1 MKDVRLFQEKGQD
14 RVLVAF
20 IKHIIFKGG
29 LKLFFWLGKSL
40 KKQHLQKISSLIGN
54 MLYFIPW
61 TRKHIAFENLKTA
74 FGGQYSE
81 RELKEI
87 LKKFIQEV
95 ILTAL
100 EVAFIV
106 KKNEKLASWAKAEG
120 VELFDEAL
128 KQNKGVIALSGH
140 MGNIPVMLAWLA
152 EKGYPVA
159 VLFKEG
165 KYLPKGFLY
174 NLIRSYKI
182 YPIPMHSDREVPKE
196 IIRALNK
203 NMIVFILADQAR
215 PGVYAKFFGK
225 YVQCQKGAFVI
236 ALRKNSPTIPV
247 FIVREKDGHTIKIYK
262 QEEIFHCPESFQ
274 NESFLFSD
282 KYVVKLIEN
291 YNFLLENLIRKHP
304 EQYYWFHRRFKKM
317 LQ

>member
-1 MKDVRLFQEKGQD
+1 M
-14 RVLVAF
+14 
-20 IKHIIFKGG
+20 KHIIFRGG
-29 LKLFFWLGKSL
+29 LKIFFWLGKVL
-40 KKQHLQKISSLIGN
+40 KKQHLQKISSLLGSL
-54 MLYFIPW
+54 LYFIPW
-61 TRKHIAFENLKTA
+61 TRKHIAFENLKIA
-74 FGGQYSE
+74 FGEQYSE
-81 RELKEI
+81 KELKKT

-106 KKNEKLASWAKAEG
+106 KKNEKLALWAEAEG
-120 VELFDEAL
+120 VEVLDEAL

-140 MGNIPVMLAWLA
+140 IGNIPVMLAWLA

-165 KYLPKGFLY
+165 KYLPEGFLY
-174 NLIRSYKI
+174 NLISSYKI

-196 IIRALNK
+196 IIKALNK

-236 ALRKNSPTIPV
+236 ALRKNCPTIPV
-247 FIVREKDGHTIKIYK
+247 FIVREKQGHRIKIYRDFDLPQPQNK
-262 QEEIFHCPESFQ
+262 SF
-274 NESFLFSD
+274 FFSD
-282 KYVVKLIEN
+282 EHIVKVIEN

-317 LQ
+317 LH